1 MSVRYKF
8 IIPFLLAVVGV
19 FSLTAQQIFTMP
31 VVVSGSYVSGHD
43 DVPPD
48 SLLIEGRVVES
59 LAKRELSNAFM
70 IPIDNDGNPGDTI
83 KASGRFSFFGGR
95 PRSNSYLKFLTERKD
110 STYVFEIGAP
120 GYTSQTVVYKVE
132 RVGRREMTREMPVT
146 ILERA
151 PHQLKEVEVIASKV
165 KFYHRGD
172 TLVYNADAF
181 QLAEGS
187 MLDELIRQLPGVE
200 LNKDGEI
207 KVNGEKVETLLLNGK
222 HFFSGDNKLML
233 ENLGAYTVKDV
244 EVYHGQ
250 TALEKWVDDPNARKH
265 LTMDVK
271 LKKEYSHGYMLN
283 AQAGYGTEDRYLG
296 RLFASWFGPTANL
309 SMVGNL
315 NNVSD
320 AFGVHGMQDSWQ
332 PSSWSS
338 GDARH
343 QSAGLNYDVE
353 TNDRR
358 RTAHGSVRY
367 SGYRGLNINNTTS
380 AAFYTDNQV
389 YSYSYSRTRGRRM
402 QLDTNHDIMFDLGR
416 INLSGD
422 LSGGYNVSDN
432 ASSSLSASFN
442 SEQADIN
449 QEIIENIYG
458 DGSASAL
465 AALINRSRTLGNGD
479 NTTAYGNLSASAMY
493 KVPGTS
499 DVLNIRVSGRYSSSS
514 GNNWNDYM
522 IDYGDASAP
531 SEHRRQYSDRSPVHN
546 LNLTGGM
553 IYTARIGK
561 VSLDLQYSWDYS
573 NGKSDTYMYSLQNLA
588 DMGDYGTLP
597 PDYLLAFDP
606 SNSDMSRQQSHSHR
620 LSPNLRYSFKCGKS
634 HSLSLHVSPTL
645 ALTNRRLDYWRDNKS
660 YNIRHKSSLR
670 EALSGNV
677 MVSYQPTSVYKP
689 GKDSHNSFHY
699 TYNINTSLPD
709 MMSLVDVTDDT
720 NPLYIR
726 EGNPGLKSSYN
737 HDHRFSWSISGK
749 LSNSLDVSYSY
760 TTDKM
765 IQASTYDMHT
775 GVTRTRADNIN
786 GDNNIAVSDRVHYW
800 FGQKGFFSISA
811 NTSVSRMHSVDMIST
826 NGAEPA
832 KTSADT
838 WSIGEDVSIN
848 WHFGNGHSLR
858 ANCDVTNRRTDSKR
872 EDFNKINAF
881 HINYGLN
888 GQVRLPAGFELNSS
902 LSVYTR
908 RGYGSKELDTT
919 DAIWNMGASYTPKGK
934 RWVFTVNAYDLL
946 HRMSNVH
953 YSVNAMGRT
962 SVVTNSLPSYVI
974 ATVQYRLN
982 IQPKKKN
989 D

>member
-1 MSVRYKF
+1 MDDRFKYL
-8 IIPFLLAVVGV
+8 IPFLLAVVGA
-19 FSLTAQQIFTMP
+19 FSLTAQHFVAVPM
-31 VVVSGSYVSGHD
+31 VVGGSYVSGHD
-43 DVPPD
+43 DVPSD
-48 SLLIEGRVVES
+48 SLLIEGRVIES
-59 LAKRELSNAFM
+59 LAKCELSDAFM
-70 IPIDNDGNPGDTI
+70 IPVDNDGNPGDTI
-83 KASGRFSFFGGR
+83 KASRRFSFMGRR
-95 PRSNSYLKFLTERKD
+95 PRNNSYLRFMAERKD

-120 GYTSQTVVYKVE
+120 GYASQTVVYKVE
-132 RVGRREMTREMPVT
+132 HIGRREMTREMPVT

-151 PHQLKEVEVIASKV
+151 PHQLGEVQVVASKV

-244 EVYHGQ
+244 EVYRGQ
-250 TALEKWVDDPNARKH
+250 TALEKWVNDPNAQKH

-271 LKKEYSHGYMLN
+271 LKKEYSHGYLLN
-283 AQAGYGTEDRYLG
+283 AQAGYGTEERYLG
-296 RLFASWFGPTANL
+296 RLFASWFSPTTNV

-320 AFGVHGMQDSWQ
+320 VFGVHGMHDSWR
-332 PSSWSS
+332 PSGLS
-338 GDARH
+338 GGDSRH

-353 TNDRR
+353 TNDQR
-358 RTAHGSVRY
+358 RTAHGSVKY
-367 SGYRGLNINNTTS
+367 SGHRALGISNTTS
-380 AAFYTDNQV
+380 ATFYTDNQV
-389 YSYSYSRTRGRRM
+389 YNYSYSRTRSRNM
-402 QLDTNHDIMFDLGR
+402 QLDTNHDVMFDLGR
-416 INLSGD
+416 VNLSGD
-422 LSGGYNVSDN
+422 FSGGYNTSDN

-442 SEQADIN
+442 QEQADIN

-458 DGSASAL
+458 DGGASAL

-479 NTTAYGNLSASAMY
+479 NTTAYGNISARAIY

-499 DVLNIRVSGRYSSSS
+499 DILNVNVSGRYSSSS

-522 IDYGDASAP
+522 IDYGDVTTP

-546 LNLTGGM
+546 LNLSGWM
-553 IYTARIGK
+553 SYTARLGK
-561 VSLDLQYSWDYS
+561 VSLDLRYSLDYS

-588 DMGDYGTLP
+588 DMGDFGTLP
-597 PDYLLAFDP
+597 PDYQLAFDP
-606 SNSDMSRQQSHSHR
+606 SNSDMSRQRSHKHS
-620 LSPNLRYSFKCGKS
+620 LSPNLHYSLPCGKAY
-634 HSLSLHVSPTL
+634 SLSLHVSPTF
-645 ALTNRRLDYWRDNKS
+645 ALSNRRLDYWRDNKL

-670 EALSGNV
+670 DALSGSV
-677 MVSYQPTSVYKP
+677 MVAYQPSTVFSEK
-689 GKDSHNSFHY
+689 GARHSIDY
-699 TYNINTSLPD
+699 TYYINTSLPD
-709 MMSLVDVTDDT
+709 MMSLVDITDDT

-726 EGNPGLKSSYN
+726 EGNPDLKSSYHHN
-737 HDHRFSWSISGK
+737 HRLSWSVGSK

-775 GVTRTRADNIN
+775 GITRTRAGNVN
-786 GDNNIAVSDRVHYW
+786 GDNDITINDRVSYW
-800 FGQKGFFSISA
+800 YAKKTSFTVSA

-832 KTSADT
+832 KTTADT
-838 WSIGEDVSIN
+838 WSIGERVNLD
-848 WHFGNGHSLR
+848 WHFGSGHSLR
-858 ANCDVTNRRTDSKR
+858 ANCDVTNRRTDSER
-872 EDFNKINAF
+872 EGFNKINAF
-881 HINYGLN
+881 HINYGLY
-888 GQVRLPAGFELNSS
+888 GQVRLPAGFELNTS

-919 DAIWNMGASYTPKGK
+919 DAIWDFGATYTPKGK
-934 RWVFTVNAYDLL
+934 RWVFTVNAFDLL

-982 IQPKKKN
+982 IQPKKRK

>member
-1 MSVRYKF
+1 M
-8 IIPFLLAVVGV
+8 
-19 FSLTAQQIFTMP
+19 
-31 VVVSGSYVSGHD
+31 VSGAYVFGHD
-43 DVPPD
+43 DVPSD

-83 KASGRFSFFGGR
+83 KTSGRFSFMGH
-95 PRSNSYLKFLTERKD
+95 RSRNYSYLRFMTERKD

-120 GYTSQTVVYKVE
+120 GYVSQTVVYKVE

-151 PHQLKEVEVIASKV
+151 PHQLGEVQVVASKV

-244 EVYHGQ
+244 EVYRGQ
-250 TALEKWVDDPNARKH
+250 TALEKWVDDPNAKKH

-283 AQAGYGTEDRYLG
+283 AQAGYGSEERYLG
-296 RLFASWFGPTANL
+296 RLFASWFSPTANV

-315 NNVSD
+315 NNVND
-320 AFGVHGMQDSWQ
+320 VIGVYDLHDSWQ
-332 PSSWSS
+332 PSRMSN
-338 GDARH
+338 GDSRN
-343 QSAGLNYDVE
+343 QSVGLNYDVE

-367 SGYRGLNINNTTS
+367 SGYRGLNISNTTS
-380 AAFYTDNQV
+380 ATFYTDNQV
-389 YSYSYSRTRGRRM
+389 YGYSYSRTRNRNM
-402 QLDTNHDIMFDLGR
+402 QLNTNHSMMFDLGR
-416 INLSGD
+416 VNLSGN
-422 LSGGYNVSDN
+422 LSGGYNTSDN

-442 SEQADIN
+442 QELADIN

-458 DGSASAL
+458 DGGASAL

-479 NTTAYGNLSASAMY
+479 NTAAYGNLSATAMY

-499 DVLNIRVSGRYSSSS
+499 DILNVNVSGRYSSSS
-514 GNNWNDYM
+514 SGNWNDYM
-522 IDYGDASAP
+522 IDYGDPATP
-531 SEHRRQYSDRSPVHN
+531 SEHRRQYSDRSPVHS
-546 LNLTGGM
+546 LNLTGDM
-553 IYTARIGK
+553 TYTARIGK
-561 VSLDLQYSWDYS
+561 VSLDLRYSWLYS

-597 PDYLLAFDP
+597 PDYQLAFDP
-606 SNSDMSRQQSHSHR
+606 SNSDMSRQRSHSHSF
-620 LSPNLRYSFKCGKS
+620 SPNLRYSLECGKEY
-634 HSLSLHVSPTL
+634 SLLLHVSPTL
-645 ALTNRRLDYWRDNKS
+645 ALSNRRLDYWRDNKL

-670 EALSGNV
+670 EALSGSV
-677 MVSYQPTSVYKP
+677 MVSFQPSSVY
-689 GKDSHNSFHY
+689 SENSSNHSVNYF
-699 TYNINTSLPD
+699 YNINTSLPD
-709 MMSLVDVTDDT
+709 MMSLVDITDDA

-737 HDHRFSWSISGK
+737 HSHRLSWSTGRK

-775 GVTRTRADNIN
+775 GVTRTRAGNVS
-786 GDNNIAVSDRVHYW
+786 GDNSITVNDRVYYW
-800 FGQKGFFSISA
+800 FGQKNVFSISA

-832 KTSADT
+832 KTTADT
-838 WSIGEDVSIN
+838 WTIGENVN
-848 WHFGNGHSLR
+848 LEWHFGNGHSLR
-858 ANCDVTNRRTDSKR
+858 ANCNVSNRRTDSER
-872 EDFNKINAF
+872 EGFNKINAF
-881 HINYGLN
+881 HINYGLS
-888 GQVRLPAGFELNSS
+888 GQVKLPAGFELNTS

-919 DAIWNMGASYTPKGK
+919 DAMWNMGATYTPKGK

-946 HRMSNVH
+946 HQMSNVH

-982 IQPKKKN
+982 IQPKKRN

>member
-1 MSVRYKF
+1 M
-8 IIPFLLAVVGV
+8 
-19 FSLTAQQIFTMP
+19 
-31 VVVSGSYVSGHD
+31 VSGAYVFGHD
-43 DVPPD
+43 DVPSD

-83 KASGRFSFFGGR
+83 KTSGRFSFMGH
-95 PRSNSYLKFLTERKD
+95 RSRNYSYLRFMTARKD

-120 GYTSQTVVYKVE
+120 GYASQTVVYKVE

-151 PHQLKEVEVIASKV
+151 PHQLGEVQVVASKV

-244 EVYHGQ
+244 EVYRGQ
-250 TALEKWVDDPNARKH
+250 TALEKWVDDPNAKKH

-283 AQAGYGTEDRYLG
+283 AQAGYGSEERYLG
-296 RLFASWFGPTANL
+296 RLFASWFSPTANV

-315 NNVSD
+315 NNVND
-320 AFGVHGMQDSWQ
+320 AIGVYDLHDSWQ
-332 PSSWSS
+332 PSRMSN
-338 GDARH
+338 GDSRN
-343 QSAGLNYDVE
+343 QSVGLNYDVE

-367 SGYRGLNINNTTS
+367 SGYRGLNISNTTS
-380 AAFYTDNQV
+380 ATFYTDNQV
-389 YSYSYSRTRGRRM
+389 YGYSYSRTRNRNM
-402 QLDTNHDIMFDLGR
+402 QLNTNHSMMFDLGR
-416 INLSGD
+416 VNLSGN
-422 LSGGYNVSDN
+422 LSGGYNTSDN

-442 SEQADIN
+442 QELADIN

-458 DGSASAL
+458 DGGASAL

-479 NTTAYGNLSASAMY
+479 NTAAYGNLSATAMY

-499 DVLNIRVSGRYSSSS
+499 DILNVNVSGRYSSSS
-514 GNNWNDYM
+514 SGNWNDYM
-522 IDYGDASAP
+522 IDYGDPATP
-531 SEHRRQYSDRSPVHN
+531 SEHRRQYSDRSPVHS
-546 LNLTGGM
+546 LNLTGDM
-553 IYTARIGK
+553 TYTARIGK
-561 VSLDLQYSWDYS
+561 VSLDLRYSWIYS

-597 PDYLLAFDP
+597 PDYQLAFDP
-606 SNSDMSRQQSHSHR
+606 SNSDMSRQRSHSHSF
-620 LSPNLRYSFKCGKS
+620 SPNLRYSLECGKEY
-634 HSLSLHVSPTL
+634 SLLLHVSPTL
-645 ALTNRRLDYWRDNKS
+645 ALSNRRLDYWRDNKL

-670 EALSGNV
+670 EALSGSV
-677 MVSYQPTSVYKP
+677 MVSFQPSSVY
-689 GKDSHNSFHY
+689 SQNSSNHSVNYF
-699 TYNINTSLPD
+699 YNINTSLPD
-709 MMSLVDVTDDT
+709 MMSLVDITDDA

-737 HDHRFSWSISGK
+737 HSHRLSWSTGRK

-775 GVTRTRADNIN
+775 GVTRTRAGNVS
-786 GDNNIAVSDRVHYW
+786 GDNSITVNDRVYYW
-800 FGQKGFFSISA
+800 FGQKNVFSISA

-832 KTSADT
+832 KTTADT
-838 WSIGEDVSIN
+838 WTIGENVN
-848 WHFGNGHSLR
+848 LEWHFGNGHSLR
-858 ANCDVTNRRTDSKR
+858 ANCNVSNRRTDSER
-872 EDFNKINAF
+872 EGFNKINAF
-881 HINYGLN
+881 HINYGLS
-888 GQVRLPAGFELNSS
+888 GQVKLPAGFELNTS

-919 DAIWNMGASYTPKGK
+919 DAMWNMGATYTPKGK

-946 HRMSNVH
+946 HQMSNVH

-982 IQPKKKN
+982 IQPKKRN
-989 D
+989 N